1 MRLGVDAPPVREGLF
16 TVEPAAL
23 LAGSCADCGAL
34 HFPRR
39 ALCPECQS
47 AEVAEMPMSGGGQ
60 IYTYTLVRMAPPGYT
75 GEVPYAIGVVEL
87 TEPLRVAATLLADDL
102 EELAIG
108 DEVEFELLPLG
119 ADEPVLGYAYRK
131 VER

>member
-1 MRLGVDAPPVREGLF
+1 MSVSVDAPPVREGLF
-16 TVEPAAL
+16 NVDPPAL

-34 HFPRR
+34 HFPQR

-47 AEVAEMPMSGGGQ
+47 AEIAALPMSGSGQ
-60 IYTYTLVRMAPPGYT
+60 IYTYTVIRMAPPGYT

-87 TEPLRVAATLLADDL
+87 TEPLRVTATLLAEDL
-102 EELAIG
+102 EELTIG
-108 DEVEFELLPLG
+108 DQVEFELLPLG
-119 ADEPVLGYAYRK
+119 DDEPVLGYAYRK

>member
-1 MRLGVDAPPVREGLF
+1 MSVSVDAPPVREGLF
-16 TVEPAAL
+16 TVDPPAL
-23 LAGSCADCGAL
+23 LAGSCAACGAL
-34 HFPRR
+34 HFPQR

-47 AEVAEMPMSGGGQ
+47 AEVSPLPMSGSGQ
-60 IYTYTLVRMAPPGYT
+60 IYTYTVVRMAPPGYV
-75 GEVPYAIGVVEL
+75 GEAPYAIGVVEL

-102 EELAIG
+102 DELAIG

-119 ADEPVLGYAYRK
+119 AEEPVLGYAYRK